1 MNPPSSSSSKSR
13 KPHHRT
19 NSKLEPKTKKN
30 LSSGNPLQDLNT
42 TIVTPSNSKSSSNS
56 NNSSFEAPRGCL
68 RFFLSNSSSYSNAK
82 TPLIDRPIKIKTLGK
97 TTPKSAPNPSKPS
110 KRSVLRKPFSQNGEK
125 VRKNPPCL
133 YQWQSGRKPTSGNG
147 SKSKISSVLDSSGS
161 LVNKVSSGS
170 EIRVC
175 DVNLTPLSKV
185 ATGSGLDF
193 RENEK
198 EIDVD
203 DDEKLSIPSG
213 NENKTPPIQA
223 SVSPEIQTQCGS
235 SIVATATTPACYAAG
250 YVVSG
255 VTDKRKCRPR
265 GILTVGE
272 DNVLDFGAA
281 KDISGFDED
290 DDSNKENVLGV
301 VDNSSTVSM
310 LPLPAEASM
319 HWLLSPCN
327 EEDEDHKENSEIG
340 SCRYQIHSPNSSLFD
355 DEFNFSDL
363 FNGSNSRSSVSVSA
377 RKRRSTSLYSPGE
390 GILWPSPDNEA
401 VLSTP
406 NCTSSCKGAGLEEE
420 RKRCDDFDREN
431 SPSSMDIS
439 GSGNVVQTPES
450 DSSSDRGVGLSRLK
464 AEAGKQHQFDSEL
477 DLITKS
483 LQRTSLSSKG
493 YESIWD
499 ITSSSFQFDCLT
511 TASNS
516 VDLSHFQ
523 KILDDRS
530 SWMSTSTLG
539 NVSQSQMRISWRDGL
554 VSRIF
559 EMDEFDSCRYLS
571 DEEEDASEYYNEQLK
586 SCQNP
591 EFTVDEGKYEILK
604 NGFGSAEFVDTEL
617 KTREKSEERLPS
629 QLSCSCAESISTDG
643 GGLTASGDSDWTLCY
658 KNQLFKV

>member
-1 MNPPSSSSSKSR
+1 MGP
-13 KPHHRT
+13 
-19 NSKLEPKTKKN
+19 
-30 LSSGNPLQDLNT
+30 
-42 TIVTPSNSKSSSNS
+42 
-56 NNSSFEAPRGCL
+56 
-68 RFFLSNSSSYSNAK
+68 
-82 TPLIDRPIKIKTLGK
+82 
-97 TTPKSAPNPSKPS
+97 
-110 KRSVLRKPFSQNGEK
+110 
-125 VRKNPPCL
+125 
-133 YQWQSGRKPTSGNG
+133 
-147 SKSKISSVLDSSGS
+147 KSKISSVLDSSGS

-272 DNVLDFGAA
+272 DN
-281 KDISGFDED
+281 DISGFDED

-340 SCRYQIHSPNSSLFD
+340 SWNL
-355 DEFNFSDL
+355 
-363 FNGSNSRSSVSVSA
+363 
-377 RKRRSTSLYSPGE
+377 
-390 GILWPSPDNEA
+390 
-401 VLSTP
+401 
-406 NCTSSCKGAGLEEE
+406 
-420 RKRCDDFDREN
+420 
-431 SPSSMDIS
+431 
-439 GSGNVVQTPES
+439 
-450 DSSSDRGVGLSRLK
+450 
-464 AEAGKQHQFDSEL
+464 
-477 DLITKS
+477 
-483 LQRTSLSSKG
+483 
-493 YESIWD
+493 
-499 ITSSSFQFDCLT
+499 
-511 TASNS
+511 
-516 VDLSHFQ
+516 
-523 KILDDRS
+523 
-530 SWMSTSTLG
+530 
-539 NVSQSQMRISWRDGL
+539 SQSQMRISWRDGL

-591 EFTVDEGKYEILK
+591 EFNVDEGKYEILK

-617 KTREKSEERLPS
+617 KTGEKSEERLPS

>member
-1 MNPPSSSSSKSR
+1 MNPPSSSSSKST

-68 RFFLSNSSSYSNAK
+68 RVF
-82 TPLIDRPIKIKTLGK
+82 
-97 TTPKSAPNPSKPS
+97 
-110 KRSVLRKPFSQNGEK
+110 
-125 VRKNPPCL
+125 
-133 YQWQSGRKPTSGNG
+133 
-147 SKSKISSVLDSSGS
+147 
-161 LVNKVSSGS
+161 
-170 EIRVC
+170 

-272 DNVLDFGAA
+272 NNVLDFGAA

-301 VDNSSTVSM
+301 VGNSSTVSM

-363 FNGSNSRSSVSVSA
+363 FVIGSNSRSSVSISA

-439 GSGNVVQTPES
+439 GSRNVVQTPES

-464 AEAGKQHQFDSEL
+464 AEA
-477 DLITKS
+477 
-483 LQRTSLSSKG
+483 
-493 YESIWD
+493 
-499 ITSSSFQFDCLT
+499 
-511 TASNS
+511 ASNS

-539 NVSQSQMRISWRDGL
+539 NVSQSQMRISWREGL

-591 EFTVDEGKYEILK
+591 EFNVDEGKYEILK

-617 KTREKSEERLPS
+617 KTGEKSEERLPS

-643 GGLTASGDSDWTLCY
+643 GGLTGFRGFGLDSML
-658 KNQLFKV
+658 